1 MIGLVTFVGVVHPWM
16 CDVMGH
22 MNVRH
27 YAGMFDDA
35 SFQLLGHI
43 AGKIP
48 DEGFGWADV
57 RSTTDYKKE
66 VPAGELLII
75 RSQVVR
81 VGRSSIT
88 FRQIMAG
95 SIDGELR
102 ATNETTSVCFDKI
115 ARVSL
120 ELEHQMRIRAKELS
134 RTNN

>member
-1 MIGLVTFVGVVHPWM
+1 MSGLVTFIGVVHPWM

-27 YAGMFDDA
+27 YAAMFDDA

-48 DEGFGWADV
+48 DESFGWADV

-66 VPAGELLII
+66 MPAGDLLTI
-75 RSQVVR
+75 RSQVLK

-88 FRQIMAG
+88 FRQTMAG
-95 SIDGELR
+95 SLDGELR
-102 ATNETTSVCFDKI
+102 AINETTSVCFDKI
-115 ARVSL
+115 ARHSL
-120 ELEHQMRIRAKELS
+120 ELEPAMRMRAEKLV
-134 RTNN
+134 

>member
-1 MIGLVTFVGVVHPWM
+1 
-16 CDVMGH
+16 MGH

-48 DEGFGWADV
+48 ADDFGWADV
-57 RSTTDYKKE
+57 RSTMEYKKE
-66 VPAGELLII
+66 VPAGDLPRI
-75 RSQVVR
+75 RSQMLK

-95 SIDGELR
+95 SLDGDLH
-102 ATNETTSVCFDKI
+102 AINETTSVCLDTI
-115 ARVSL
+115 ARHSL
-120 ELEHQMRIRAKELS
+120 KLEPAIQV
-134 RTNN
+134 RTERLI